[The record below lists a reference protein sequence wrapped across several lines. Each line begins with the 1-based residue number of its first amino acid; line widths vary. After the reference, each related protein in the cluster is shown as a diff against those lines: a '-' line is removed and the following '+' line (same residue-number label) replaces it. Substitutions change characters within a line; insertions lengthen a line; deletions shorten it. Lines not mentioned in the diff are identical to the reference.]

1 LKDTSKLSKIYVTEL
16 GYIMAK
22 IYYPKKKI
30 FINYKIGNIEELLE
44 SKKIDVS
51 LSEFGKKLVYLQNNK

>member
-1 LKDTSKLSKIYVTEL
+1 
-16 GYIMAK
+16 MAK

>member
-1 LKDTSKLSKIYVTEL
+1 MKDTSKLSKIYVTEL

-22 IYYPKKKI
+22 IYYPKKRI
-30 FINYKIGNIEELLE
+30 SINYKIGNVEELLE

-51 LSEFGKKLVYLQNNK
+51 LTEFGKNLLYLQDNK

>member
-1 LKDTSKLSKIYVTEL
+1 MKNNSKLSKIYVTEL

-51 LSEFGKKLVYLQNNK
+51 LSEFGKKLVYLHNNK

>member
-1 LKDTSKLSKIYVTEL
+1 MKNNSKLSKIYVTEL

-51 LSEFGKKLVYLQNNK
+51 LSEFGKKLVYLQSNK

>member
-1 LKDTSKLSKIYVTEL
+1 MKDTSKLSKIYVTEL

>member
-1 LKDTSKLSKIYVTEL
+1 MKDTSKLSKIYVTEL

-51 LSEFGKKLVYLQNNK
+51 LSEFGKKLVYLHNNK

>member
-1 LKDTSKLSKIYVTEL
+1 MKDTSKLSKIYVTEL

-51 LSEFGKKLVYLQNNK
+51 LSEFGKKLVYLQSNK

>member
-1 LKDTSKLSKIYVTEL
+1 MKDTSKLSKIYVTEL

-51 LSEFGKKLVYLQNNK
+51 LSEFGKKISIFAG